1 MATSAFKS
9 TTKRTPIGAKS
20 SSDDSPSSSVKPF
33 RRSRSLSQAPAP
45 RGKFV
50 NTIRGS
56 GFPEISLD
64 DLAVDIF
71 LQDLD
76 NDEVEE
82 DTRLTR
88 RVDRRSSGI
97 SVVSDRERR
106 GRSVCRQ
113 SGRESEG
120 KSGVY
125 EVSNEANL
133 RRRRSVSVAR
143 DSLSDVNLNSR
154 RRSVSVAR
162 DSLSDVNARRRR
174 SVSVARGRISGSE
187 IDIPQSQKI
196 SNRAN
201 TKPIGNGRI
210 SNPQKP
216 ASDRRLVRSYSQTD
230 LLRSHDGYSS
240 HSSSLTDD
248 EAKDAHYGKNEVEK
262 TIRAVYA
269 QKAEHPVGE
278 VVHGELYQAMRK
290 ELRYAVEEIRTEL
303 EQVMVKG
310 SSTLDCADSLNSS
323 EADLQ
328 AVSAITRNYASK
340 LEQSEKRKQEL
351 LAEMLLEEQRGKELS
366 KIVKELLPQPRNNAI
381 EQKPLRTRK
390 RSSDKNR
397 MSRRLTEEA
406 EKYFED
412 FISNVEDTDISSI
425 DGERSDASSS
435 LGGMSKQREYAPHFV
450 EKLEGNQ
457 GRAGYNSQSVAMDGV
472 KLPWLQW
479 ETCNDG
485 SPLPNKSKTE
495 LPVTPKTLLWDAA
508 QDSNGHPSSRQESCS
523 PGLVSH
529 SINSRLDVQS
539 NSKEVEKLQQSRFD
553 MDGYLELQRNEELLF
568 ERWRQRDR
576 ISSGCLLL
584 CGNHIRF

>member
-20 SSDDSPSSSVKPF
+20 SSDDSSVKPH
-33 RRSRSLSQAPAP
+33 RRSRSLSRFSHHLPDSDFRQAPAP

-56 GFPEISLD
+56 GFPEVSLD

-71 LQDLD
+71 LQDLE
-76 NDEVEE
+76 NDEPEAE
-82 DTRLTR
+82 TR
-88 RVDRRSSGI
+88 RASRRSSGI
-97 SVVSDRERR
+97 GQGSDGASAAQRR
-106 GRSVCRQ
+106 GRSVSRQ
-113 SGRESEG
+113 GGRGSDG

-125 EVSNEANL
+125 NGHDSYEANL

-143 DSLSDVNLNSR
+143 DSLSDVNS
-154 RRSVSVAR
+154 
-162 DSLSDVNARRRR
+162 RRRR
-174 SVSVARGRISGSE
+174 SVSVAQSRISGSE
-187 IDIPQSQKI
+187 IDIPQSQRS
-196 SNRAN
+196 SNYAN
-201 TKPIGNGRI
+201 TKHIGNGRL
-210 SNPQKP
+210 
-216 ASDRRLVRSYSQTD
+216 SDPRKQTTDRQLVRSYSQTD

-248 EAKDAHYGKNEVEK
+248 EVKDARSGKNEVEK

-269 QKAEHPVGE
+269 QKKAEHPIGE
-278 VVHGELYQAMRK
+278 DVHGELYQAMRK
-290 ELRYAVEEIRTEL
+290 ELRHAVEEIRTEL
-303 EQVMVKG
+303 EEVMVKG
-310 SSTLDCADSLNSS
+310 SSTLGGADSLKSS

-328 AVSAITRNYASK
+328 AVSAITRSYASK
-340 LEQSEKRKQEL
+340 LEQAKKRKQDL
-351 LAEMLLEEQRGKELS
+351 LAEVLLEEQRGKELS
-366 KIVKELLPQPRNNAI
+366 KIVKELLPQPRNNII

-390 RSSDKNR
+390 RSNDKNR
-397 MSRRLTEEA
+397 MSKRLSEEA

-435 LGGMSKQREYAPHFV
+435 LGGMSKQREYAPYNM
-450 EKLEGNQ
+450 EKIEGNQ
-457 GRAGYNSQSVAMDGV
+457 GRAGYNSPPVAMDGV
-472 KLPWLQW
+472 NLPWLQW

-485 SPLPNKSKTE
+485 SLLPTKSKTE
-495 LPVTPKTLLWDAA
+495 LPATPKTKLWDAT
-508 QDSNGHPSSRQESCS
+508 QDSDCHSISRQESCS

-529 SINSRLDVQS
+529 SIGSRKDGQS
-539 NSKEVEKLQQSRFD
+539 NSKEVESLQQSRFD
-553 MDGYLELQRNEELLF
+553 MEGYLELQRNEEVLF

-584 CGNHIRF
+584 CGNHLRF

>member
-9 TTKRTPIGAKS
+9 TTKRTPIGA
-20 SSDDSPSSSVKPF
+20 SDDSSSSSIKPH

-76 NDEVEE
+76 NDEVED
-82 DTRLTR
+82 DTRHTR
-88 RVDRRSSGI
+88 RVDCRSSGI
-97 SVVSDRERR
+97 SAVSERERR

-113 SGRESEG
+113 SGRGNDG
-120 KSGVY
+120 KSGVH
-125 EVSNEANL
+125 EVLNEANS

-143 DSLSDVNLNSR
+143 DSLSDANLNS
-154 RRSVSVAR
+154 
-162 DSLSDVNARRRR
+162 RRRR

-187 IDIPQSQKI
+187 IDAPQAQKI

-201 TKPIGNGRI
+201 TKSIGNVRI

-216 ASDRRLVRSYSQTD
+216 TSDRRLVRSYSQTD

-240 HSSSLTDD
+240 HSSSLTDE
-248 EAKDAHYGKNEVEK
+248 EARDAHYGKNEVEK

-269 QKAEHPVGE
+269 QKTEHPVGE

-303 EQVMVKG
+303 EQVMVNG
-310 SSTLDCADSLNSS
+310 SSTLGSADSLKSS

-366 KIVKELLPQPRNNAI
+366 KIVKELLPQPRNNTI

-397 MSRRLTEEA
+397 MSKRLSEEA

-435 LGGMSKQREYAPHFV
+435 LGGMSKQREYASHCV

-472 KLPWLQW
+472 KFPWLQW
-479 ETCNDG
+479 ETSSDG
-485 SPLPNKSKTE
+485 SPSPLPSKSKTE
-495 LPVTPKTLLWDAA
+495 LPMTPKTLLWDAA

-529 SINSRLDVQS
+529 SINSRKDGQS

-553 MDGYLELQRNEELLF
+553 MEGYLELQRNEEVLF

-584 CGNHIRF
+584 CGNHLRF

>member
-20 SSDDSPSSSVKPF
+20 SSADLSSSSVKLH

-56 GFPEISLD
+56 GVPEISVD

-71 LQDLD
+71 LQDLE
-76 NDEVEE
+76 NDEVEG
-82 DTRLTR
+82 DTRR
-88 RVDRRSSGI
+88 EDRRRERI
-97 SVVSDRERR
+97 SVGSDRDVRR

-113 SGRESEG
+113 SGRGGEG
-120 KSGVY
+120 KGGVY
-125 EVSNEANL
+125 EVSSEANL

-143 DSLSDVNLNSR
+143 SNLSDVNLNSR
-154 RRSVSVAR
+154 RSGSVAPNG
-162 DSLSDVNARRRR
+162 LSDVNLSSRRRR

-187 IDIPQSQKI
+187 IDIPQSQRI
-196 SNRAN
+196 NNRAN
-201 TKPIGNGRI
+201 TKNIGNGGI
-210 SNPQKP
+210 SNPHKP
-216 ASDRRLVRSYSQTD
+216 TSDRRLVRSYSQTD

-248 EAKDAHYGKNEVEK
+248 EARDAHYGKNEVEK
-262 TIRAVYA
+262 TIRALYA

-310 SSTLDCADSLNSS
+310 SSTLGSADSLKSS

-366 KIVKELLPQPRNNAI
+366 KIVKELLPQPRNNII

-397 MSRRLTEEA
+397 MSKRLTEEA

-435 LGGMSKQREYAPHFV
+435 LGGMSKQREYAPYCV

-457 GRAGYNSQSVAMDGV
+457 GRAGYNTQSVAMDGV

-479 ETCNDG
+479 ETCDDG
-485 SPLPNKSKTE
+485 SPLPSKSKTE
-495 LPVTPKTLLWDAA
+495 FPVTPKTILWDAA

-529 SINSRLDVQS
+529 SINSRKDGQS
-539 NSKEVEKLQQSRFD
+539 KTKEAEKPQQSRFD
-553 MDGYLELQRNEELLF
+553 MDGYLELQRNEELLY

-576 ISSGCLLL
+576 ISAGHLLL
-584 CGNHIRF
+584 CGNHLRF